1 MVLSISRRSLRGEPR
16 FLILD
21 ILISRK
27 SYRTSFDRRAFE
39 RLSADQKS
47 LTVEQKG
54 ILIEFD
60 SRNSPWNET
69 RPGEMYTRRWR
80 AGRICLPIRISFE
93 APSTRYCNI
102 FFHIA
107 NTSNVT
113 FRIFYSKLLGSRYDF
128 TSGSSIAL
136 RAAIILVLEKLIME
150 KIRWLEEWNKH
161 FKIEQVFFRTVNG
174 SGSLNFQKF

>member
-60 SRNSPWNET
+60 SHNSPWNET

-107 NTSNVT
+107 NTPRTWRFEYFIPSYWDRVT
-113 FRIFYSKLLGSRYDF
+113 ISRVDHRSRYVQLLF
-128 TSGSSIAL
+128 SFS
-136 RAAIILVLEKLIME
+136 R
-150 KIRWLEEWNKH
+150 N
-161 FKIEQVFFRTVNG
+161 
-174 SGSLNFQKF
+174 